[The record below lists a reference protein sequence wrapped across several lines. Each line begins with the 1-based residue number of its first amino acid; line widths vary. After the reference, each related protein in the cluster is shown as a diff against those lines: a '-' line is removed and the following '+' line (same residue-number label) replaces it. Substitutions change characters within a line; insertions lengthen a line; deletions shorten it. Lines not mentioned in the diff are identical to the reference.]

1 MMSSAADRM
10 AKTVHLLPRP
20 NAIKRLCFDEETMTL
35 RPNLVLVDRKGSVE
49 FEINELGLKGAAR
62 DPSRKLAVVWGDSVV
77 FGVRWGWP
85 PLLDEFAPGYQ
96 FLNGGIEADPYD
108 NILRRAAA
116 FNRANEVALNIVM
129 LGWHPMHI
137 AESPAVA
144 GWRGGLN
151 TLLHWVR
158 SALPAVRR
166 PSPSI
171 RQAQAYKPKPQAT
184 NQRVRADLLAFLE
197 TVPNTVLITMPT
209 ALNRNN
215 FDQDISPYFK
225 RRSPGV
231 FYFIGDIPYSLEV
244 QRYLF
249 DLITERNAITREV
262 AHATGVP
269 LLDLHAIFDTER
281 IADFRENFFDVLHI
295 RPIRYRKTAEIV
307 YEGIKDLL

>member
-1 MMSSAADRM
+1 MMSPAPAHPI
-10 AKTVHLLPRP
+10 KTVHLIPQN
-20 NAIKRLCFDEETMTL
+20 NAIKRLCFDEESMTL
-35 RPNLVLVDRKGSVE
+35 RPNLVLVDRHGAVA
-49 FEINELGLKGAAR
+49 FEINELGLKGTAR
-62 DPSRKLAVVWGDSVV
+62 DPSRKLVVVWGDSVV

-85 PLLDEFAPGYQ
+85 RLLDEFAPGYQ

-108 NILRRAAA
+108 NILRRAAV
-116 FNRANEVALNIVM
+116 FNQANEVALNIVM

-137 AESPAVA
+137 APPPATA
-144 GWRGGLN
+144 GWRGGLD

-158 SALPAVRR
+158 PALPSLRR
-166 PSPSI
+166 PSPVN
-171 RQAQAYKPKPQAT
+171 RQAEAHNPKPQAT
-184 NQRVRADLLAFLE
+184 NQRVRTDLLAFLE
-197 TVPNTVLITMPT
+197 GTPNTVLITMPT

-215 FDQDISPYFK
+215 FDQDISPYF
-225 RRSPGV
+225 RRRRPGV
-231 FYFIGDIPYSLEV
+231 FYFIGEIPYSLDV

-262 AHATGVP
+262 AHATGVR
-269 LLDLHAIFDTER
+269 LLDLHAIFDTEH